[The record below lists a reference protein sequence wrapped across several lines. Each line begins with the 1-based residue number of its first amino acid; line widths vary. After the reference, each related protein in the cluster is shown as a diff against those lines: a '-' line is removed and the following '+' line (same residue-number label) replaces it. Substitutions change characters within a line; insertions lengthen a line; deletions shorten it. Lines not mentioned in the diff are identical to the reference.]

1 MLNKLCLFFS
11 YKFFQ
16 MPQYIW
22 IFVPGAIALF
32 EQFHHCHQD
41 FLFYQSYNLID
52 NIIVATK
59 FANKN
64 IAQQI
69 CDECSRNFQ
78 IDLVVIPIIITYE
91 ILEEI

>member
-1 MLNKLCLFFS
+1 MRCWLYSLSIRPTAHL
-11 YKFFQ
+11 
-16 MPQYIW
+16 PLL
-22 IFVPGAIALF
+22 IADLSQPTNYLHSLR
-32 EQFHHCHQD
+32 EGR
-41 FLFYQSYNLID
+41 YNLID

-59 FANKN
+59 FVNKN

-78 IDLVVIPIIITYE
+78 MDLVVIPIIITYE

>member
-1 MLNKLCLFFS
+1 MKKYLEKETKK
-11 YKFFQ
+11 Y
-16 MPQYIW
+16 
-22 IFVPGAIALF
+22 VIADLSQPTNYLHSLR
-32 EQFHHCHQD
+32 EGRH
-41 FLFYQSYNLID
+41 NLID

-59 FANKN
+59 FVNKN